1 MTDQQHQPP
10 PFIEKWNKFWFEPT
24 SPVAMAL
31 FRIFFGLI
39 LLENMVVHL
48 WPDFDIYYGKN
59 SLIPL
64 PDMMAHYWGDSHY
77 FDIMA
82 ILPNDDKYLIA
93 AFWVMVAAT
102 VMMTLGLFT
111 RLSAWVSFLLLMS
124 FGAHFQLNQ
133 NAGDNYLRIAS
144 MCLALSNCGD
154 AFSLDNLLK
163 ATREDWRKT
172 GLGAKLSAPW
182 AQRLLQ
188 VQLAIAY
195 GHTWYSKMEGIHWND
210 GTAVYYAVRYDDL
223 MRFPIPH
230 IFDQL
235 PVYQVLTWGTLV
247 IEFALFTLIWWRPAR
262 YWVLLIG
269 ISLHLGIE
277 YCMNLPLFEWA
288 FLSTYLLFIYP
299 EDLTR
304 AWQMI
309 QAKIA
314 VKHGPAYKVAYD
326 GSCIL
331 CIRTVGLLHRLD
343 IFGRLRPIDF
353 RDDNGALEGIDR
365 ERVEKEIMVQKRD
378 GTWIG
383 GFKAFR
389 FMALRLPLMWPL
401 VPFLYIPLISYFAEL
416 IYKFVS
422 ANRKWLIGSVSP
434 VAPVVPLKEV
444 AQ

>member
-1 MTDQQHQPP
+1 MTDKPTP
-10 PFIEKWNKFWFEPT
+10 ARPVFIEKWNKFWFEPT

-59 SLIPL
+59 SLVPL
-64 PDMMAHYWGDSHY
+64 PDMMAHYWGEGRY

-82 ILPNDDKYLIA
+82 ALPQDDKYLIG

-102 VMMTLGLFT
+102 VMMTFGLFT
-111 RLSAWVSFLLLMS
+111 RFSSWVSFLLLMS
-124 FGAHFQLNQ
+124 FGSHFQLNQ

-154 AFSLDNLLK
+154 ALSLDNLIR
-163 ATREDWRKT
+163 ATREDWRAT
-172 GLGAKLSAPW
+172 GLGARLSAPW

-195 GHTWYSKMEGIHWND
+195 AHTWYSKMEGDRWND
-210 GTAVYYAVRYDDL
+210 GTAVYFAVRYDDL

-230 IFDQL
+230 ILDQL
-235 PVYQVLTWGTLV
+235 PVYQVLTWGTLAV
-247 IEFALFTLIWWRPAR
+247 EFALFTLIWWRPAR
-262 YWVLLIG
+262 YWILLVG
-269 ISLHLGIE
+269 VSLHLGIE

-288 FLSTYLLFIYP
+288 FLCTYLLYVYP

-304 AWQMI
+304 SWQWV
-309 QAKIA
+309 QNKIA
-314 VKHGPAYKVAYD
+314 AKFGSAYKVSFD

-343 IFGRLRPIDF
+343 IFGRLHPIDF
-353 RDDNGALEGIDR
+353 HNHDGQLDGIDMLR
-365 ERVEKEIMVQKRD
+365 AEKEIMVQKRD
-378 GTWIG
+378 GSWEG
-383 GFKAFR
+383 GFRAFR
-389 FMALRLPLMWPL
+389 FMAVRLPLLWPL
-401 VPFLYIPLISYFAEL
+401 LPFLYIPLISYFAEM
-416 IYKFVS
+416 IYKVIA
-422 ANRKWLIGSVSP
+422 ANRKLLLGSATQIVRAP
-434 VAPVVPLKEV
+434 LQEVAP
-444 AQ
+444 